1 MNDFLIHLQ
10 SIKQEYSQLYS
21 EVHEFTD
28 AIPELNNMVSAVQ
41 AMGKFVSLLIFF
53 FKKIDMNRYI

>member
-10 SIKQEYSQLYS
+10 SIKKEYSQLYS

-41 AMGKFVSLLIFF
+41 AMGKFCITVVVVVFFLI
-53 FKKIDMNRYI
+53 